1 MLFVDFGC
9 ICYFWIGWMMLFCS
23 AFPIVLL
30 CLLFVCVG
38 FAVLFDWVW
47 FVLFWLL
54 FAFDGFAWFVGF
66 DWYTVCFDL
75 DWLFGLCIDLLFCFL
90 VVLVCVLFVWL
101 WCLVFAWAIYLWCFV
116 GCGYLH
122 PLFALL
128 FASVYDCDCL
138 ADICL
143 LFNRVAGAVVSFGL
157 NLSLRLCLVVF
168 YVLLCLVLLFGVF
181 NYWLL
186 GMCCLLDGCLL
197 CVWLIV
203 LCDFFCYCGGF
214 VYLWFN

>member
-1 MLFVDFGC
+1 MILVVYVIFGLVEWCYSVVLFLLCYCVYCLFVLVL
-9 ICYFWIGWMMLFCS
+9 LFCS
-23 AFPIVLL
+23 IEFDLCCFDC
-30 CLLFVCVG
+30 CLL
-38 FAVLFDWVW
+38 LM
-47 FVLFWLL
+47 
-54 FAFDGFAWFVGF
+54 GFAWFVGF

-143 LFNRVAGAVVSFGL
+143 LFNRL
-157 NLSLRLCLVVF
+157 
-168 YVLLCLVLLFGVF
+168 LVLLFLSV
-181 NYWLL
+181 
-186 GMCCLLDGCLL
+186 
-197 CVWLIV
+197 
-203 LCDFFCYCGGF
+203 
-214 VYLWFN
+214 